1 MNLIWQ
7 ELAKLD
13 LEDAANFYDD
23 IDEHLGRRFVA
34 AVEVAIAEIKTWPNL
49 RASSMAK
56 PVRHAS
62 KTSPMRCSSGWM
74 VTLRTSSPSC
84 ISTAN
89 LGIGITAST
98 EPQRIDC

>member
-1 MNLIWQ
+1 MNIIWQ

-49 RASSMAK
+49 RRKFDGKA
-56 PVRHAS
+56 R
-62 KTSPMRCSSGWM
+62 KTRVKNFPYALLYWVDGDIMHIIAVMHLHR
-74 VTLRTSSPSC
+74 
-84 ISTAN
+84 
-89 LGIGITAST
+89 
-98 EPQRIDC
+98 EPGYWHNRVH